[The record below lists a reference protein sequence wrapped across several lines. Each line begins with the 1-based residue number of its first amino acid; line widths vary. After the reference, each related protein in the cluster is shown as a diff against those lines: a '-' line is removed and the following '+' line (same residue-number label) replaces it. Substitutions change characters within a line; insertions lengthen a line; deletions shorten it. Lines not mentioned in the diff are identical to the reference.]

1 LPPDDQYFTIADTV
15 CVIENKYS
23 FWTTDDC
30 KKRVATINAPR
41 DRRCIIIHSVPNL
54 SKVGYADLVRDVEEK
69 AGSIF
74 VTDIDRDYYGK
85 WGKNYPLDAFIGGLD
100 K

>member
-1 LPPDDQYFTIADTV
+1 
-15 CVIENKYS
+15 
-23 FWTTDDC
+23 
-30 KKRVATINAPR
+30 
-41 DRRCIIIHSVPNL
+41 
-54 SKVGYADLVRDVEEK
+54 VGYADLVRDVEEK